1 MPDTRIIN
9 PFNPFGPIPPQN
21 FAGRQKEI
29 DEFKHRLRSTK
40 AGTVQNMAVMGERG
54 IGKTSLLR
62 KFEQIALDENCIA
75 VRIDLH
81 PAIDSLDRLLYNIY
95 EEIRKVALHYY
106 GPLGRAY
113 KNIQRFLENYTLS
126 SPYGG
131 IQRTGREQPIEA
143 IFTERML
150 DMWSNISKRVSTVVI
165 MVDEA
170 EQLAKIKG
178 SLEFLRNSFS
188 RLGEKKA
195 CYSLVI
201 SGKLGLFRTVSDVF
215 SPLERFFSPVTLEPF
230 TNKEAEEAISIA
242 LDRGNESRANNS
254 NSNSKSSPVQFAP
267 EVIEKIY
274 DESEGQPYV
283 VQLFGYWLY
292 EEAVEGGGSQRVDL
306 RIFASA
312 KEKVY
317 SALKMQLFERRLAEG
332 SGRSKYKAEI
342 MKKLSRA
349 HEENGK
355 GVETFS
361 FSEIEKITGVKKE
374 QGLGVYLNELVESGC
389 LRKNESTAR
398 YSFFMK
404 IFKEYV
410 RENT

>member
-1 MPDTRIIN
+1 MPDAKIIN
-9 PFNPFGPIPPQN
+9 PFNPFGPIPPEN

-29 DEFKHRLRSTK
+29 DEFKHRLKSTK

-75 VRIDLH
+75 VRIDLY

-131 IQRTGREQPIEA
+131 IQRTGRETPIEA
-143 IFTERML
+143 IFTDRMIE
-150 DMWSNISKRVSTVVI
+150 MWSNISKKVSAVVI

-170 EQLAKIKG
+170 GQLAKIKG

-188 RLGEKKA
+188 RLGEKRA
-195 CYSLVI
+195 AYSLVI
-201 SGKLGLFRTVSDVF
+201 SGKLGLFRTVSEVF

-230 TNKEAEEAISIA
+230 TKKEVKEAIDVA
-242 LDRGNESRANNS
+242 LAERNGSGTKYSRLSQA
-254 NSNSKSSPVQFAP
+254 QFTA
-267 EVIEKIY
+267 EVIDRIA

-292 EEAVEGGGSQRVDL
+292 EQAMEEDRQEVDSKV
-306 RIFASA
+306 FDAA
-312 KEKVY
+312 KAKIY
-317 SALKMQLFERRLAEG
+317 SALKMQLFERRLTEG

-349 HEENGK
+349 RERNGK

-389 LRKNESTAR
+389 LRKNESTGR

>member
-1 MPDTRIIN
+1 MAEIKMIN
-9 PFNPFGPIPPQN
+9 PFNPFGPIQPEN

-29 DEFKHRLRSTK
+29 DEFDHRLRSTK

-62 KFEQIALDENCIA
+62 KFEQIALDEKCIA

-131 IQRTGREQPIEA
+131 IQRTGREQPIES
-143 IFTERML
+143 IFTDRML
-150 DMWSNISKRVSTVVI
+150 EMWSNISKKVSAVVI

-195 CYSLVI
+195 DYSLVI
-201 SGKLGLFRTVSDVF
+201 SGKLGLFRTVSEVF

-230 TNKEAEEAISIA
+230 TNKDVEEAINVA
-242 LDRGNESRANNS
+242 LKQGNESRASGNR
-254 NSNSKSSPVQFAP
+254 SSAIRFTP
-267 EVIEKIY
+267 EVIERIA

-292 EEAVEGGGSQRVDL
+292 ELAMEAGGKQKVDL
-306 RIFASA
+306 KLFDAA
-312 KEKVY
+312 KDKVY
-317 SALKMQLFERRLAEG
+317 SALKTQLFERRLAEG
-332 SGRSKYKAEI
+332 SGRSRYKAEI
-342 MKKLSRA
+342 MRKLSRA
-349 HEENGK
+349 HAGEGK
-355 GVETFS
+355 GIETFS
-361 FSEIEKITGVKKE
+361 FSEIEKITSVKKE
-374 QGLGVYLNELVESGC
+374 QGLGVYLNELVESGI
-389 LRKNESTAR
+389 LRKNESTGR
-398 YSFFMK
+398 YCFFMK

>member
-1 MPDTRIIN
+1 MADIKMIN
-9 PFNPFGPIPPQN
+9 PFNPFGPIQPEN

-29 DEFKHRLRSTK
+29 DEFNHRLKSTK

-62 KFEQIALDENCIA
+62 KLEEIALDESCIA

-81 PAIDSLDRLLYNIY
+81 PAIDTLDRLLYNIY

-106 GPLGRAY
+106 GPLGRTY

-143 IFTERML
+143 IFTDRML
-150 DMWSNISKRVSTVVI
+150 DMWSNISKKVSAVVI

-201 SGKLGLFRTVSDVF
+201 SGKLGLFRNLSEVF

-230 TNKEAEEAISIA
+230 TNIEVEEAIKVA
-242 LDRGNESRANNS
+242 LGKGKGRGSD
-254 NSNSKSSPVQFAP
+254 KSFSVQFTSD
-267 EVIEKIY
+267 VIERIAEK
-274 DESEGQPYV
+274 SEGQPYV

-292 EEAVEGGGSQRVDL
+292 EHAVEGGGSGQKVVDL
-306 RIFASA
+306 KAFDIA
-312 KEKVY
+312 KERVY

-342 MKKLSRA
+342 MRKLSRA
-349 HEENGK
+349 QERDGNRGES
-355 GVETFS
+355 FS

-389 LRKNESTAR
+389 LRRNESTGR

-410 RENT
+410 REYT